1 MEFEEYLKE
10 WFKGETTEVGIYMAM
25 AIVAREQ
32 GHPDVAELLEQIDSD
47 EARHAAAAALI
58 AGKVE
63 NSLEGLIEK
72 LEEMIEGEKKA
83 YETRMDE
90 ADHHSDELDDEVVT
104 LLKATAYDEK
114 HHRKMLKAALER
126 LKEEA

>member
-1 MEFEEYLKE
+1 MEFEKYLEE

-32 GHPDVAELLEQIDSD
+32 GYPDVAEVLEKVAMD

-63 NSLEGLIEK
+63 NSLDGLIEK
-72 LEEMIEGEKKA
+72 MEEMIEGEQNA

-90 ADHHSDELDDEVVT
+90 ADHHSDELDDEVIT
-104 LLKATAYDEK
+104 MLKATAYDEK
-114 HHRKMLKAALER
+114 HHKKMLEAALER
-126 LKEEA
+126 LKE

>member
-1 MEFEEYLKE
+1 MEFEKYLEE

-25 AIVAREQ
+25 AIAAREL
-32 GHPDVAELLEQIDSD
+32 GYPEVGDLLEQIAMD

-63 NSLEGLIEK
+63 IDEDALIEK
-72 LEEMIEGEKKA
+72 MEEMIEGEKNA

-90 ADHHSDELDDEVVT
+90 ADHHSDELDDEVIT
-104 LLKATAYDEK
+104 MLKATAYDEK
-114 HHRKMLKAALER
+114 HHRKMLMAALEK
-126 LKEEA
+126 LKG

>member
-1 MEFEEYLKE
+1 MEFEEYLEE

-32 GHPDVAELLEQIDSD
+32 GHPDVAELLEQVAMD

-63 NSLEGLIEK
+63 NSLDGLIEK
-72 LEEMIEGEKKA
+72 LEEMIEGEKQA

-90 ADHHSDELDDEVVT
+90 ADHHSDELDDEVIT

-114 HHRKMLKAALER
+114 HHRKMLKAALKR

>member
-1 MEFEEYLKE
+1 MDFEEYLEE

-32 GHPDVAELLEQIDSD
+32 GYPEVGDLLEQIAID

-58 AGKVE
+58 SGKVE

-72 LEEMIEGEKKA
+72 MEEMIEGEKKA

-90 ADHHSDELDDEVVT
+90 ADHHSDELDDEVLT
-104 LLKATAYDEK
+104 ILKATAYDEK
-114 HHRKMLKAALER
+114 HHKKMLEAALEK
-126 LKEEA
+126 LKG